1 MTRILPIIIVI
12 LLFAGCSSSS
22 PSPKIYTLNSLVLP
36 GQIETSTSK
45 DGTTVVG
52 IGPVEIPDYLD
63 KPQIVTRT
71 PANELSL
78 SEFHLWGGSLKTD
91 VTRVLIEDI
100 SSLLGSE
107 PFTVVL
113 WRAHVPGSYRVPI
126 SILRF
131 DAVPDGS
138 ISLRAKWGIV
148 AKDGKTVVSISESF
162 KTKPVKGKEYKDI
175 ISAMSDTLADL
186 SKEIAS
192 AIKVAVKKVN

>member
-1 MTRILPIIIVI
+1 MMRIVPIIIVI
-12 LLFAGCSSSS
+12 MFLAGCASSS
-22 PSPKIYTLNSLVLP
+22 PPPKLYTLDSLVLP
-36 GQIETSTSK
+36 GQAETSTSK
-45 DGTTVVG
+45 DGTTVVS

-63 KPQIVTRT
+63 RPQIVTRT
-71 PANELSL
+71 PANELFL

-126 SILRF
+126 SLLRF

-148 AKDGKTVVSISESF
+148 AKDGKTVVSISESS
-162 KTKPVKGKEYKDI
+162 KTRPVKGKEYKDI
-175 ISAMSDTLADL
+175 INAMSDILADL
-186 SKEIAS
+186 SREIAS
-192 AIKVAVKKVN
+192 AIKALANKTN